1 MTRVELERQI
11 VAQAIRLRVLRP
23 AMLDRTLAVVRDPG
37 LLALLA
43 QVAEQDAGAG
53 HLFSEERFFARRME
67 LLGEVELRVGARHHG

>member
-11 VAQAIRLRVLRP
+11 VAQAIRLRLVRP
-23 AMLDRTLAVVRDPG
+23 AMLDRAREVVQDPD

-53 HLFSEERFFARRME
+53 HLFSEERFFARRVE
-67 LLGEVELRVGARHHG
+67 LLADAALRVVGG